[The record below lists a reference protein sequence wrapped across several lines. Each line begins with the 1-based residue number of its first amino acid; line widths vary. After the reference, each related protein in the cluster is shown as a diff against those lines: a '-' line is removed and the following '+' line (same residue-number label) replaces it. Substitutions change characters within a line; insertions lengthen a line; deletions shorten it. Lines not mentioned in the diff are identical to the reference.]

1 MQLKLKVGKIS
12 AVLFNF
18 LCFHS
23 TTNNIFSVIKTTKG
37 THLTAKDKTETNN
50 YIQPT
55 FHIHFLFM
63 YIIVYEQKTFVRPD
77 LSSFSLFLNIMLDVR
92 SALRS
97 RTDKCIIFLNHAL
110 NS

>member
-1 MQLKLKVGKIS
+1 MNPYTLYMPWLNGQDIQSKIMLFNAMQLKLKVGKIS

-18 LCFHS
+18 FCFHS

-63 YIIVYEQKTFVRPD
+63 YNRI
-77 LSSFSLFLNIMLDVR
+77 
-92 SALRS
+92 
-97 RTDKCIIFLNHAL
+97 
-110 NS
+110 